1 MKLKEGFILRSVA
14 GRAVVITDDE
24 ILNIN
29 RMLTLNETG
38 RFLWEKLEKGAAREE
53 LVAGLIAE
61 YDVEESIAAK
71 DVHMFVENLKSY
83 GFLEETERCDDG
95 CMTRF

>member
-29 RMLTLNETG
+29 RMLTLNDTG
-38 RFLWEKLEKGAAREE
+38 RFLWEELEKGASMEE
-53 LVAGLIAE
+53 LVTGLVAE
-61 YDVEESIAAK
+61 YNVEENVAQK
-71 DVHMFVENLKSY
+71 DVHIFVENLQKN
-83 GFLEETERCDDG
+83 GFLEES
-95 CMTRF
+95 